1 MKQLKSCYDINDTV
15 NYCIASVP
23 CKFQL
28 RSELAGVEL
37 HHILGPDTRGLLA
50 LLTCSDG
57 CGTGA
62 GGHHHPDTRHLTRSR
77 NPPGPEHNELELS
90 WQHRGLLWLR
100 TAEGVMTSSHD
111 IMTRVTRGNWRRR
124 VWHGPWWQYLH
135 RLTFTRSQ
143 PLLLNIPDLLRV
155 PVLLCYFEET
165 IQSEVRVLK
174 FWLKHSICL
183 GIWQMVWS

>member
-62 GGHHHPDTRHLTRSR
+62 GGHHHPDTRHLHAAATLPDR
-77 NPPGPEHNELELS
+77 NTMNLNFPDNIEACYGCGLR
-90 WQHRGLLWLR
+90 RG
-100 TAEGVMTSSHD
+100 
-111 IMTRVTRGNWRRR
+111 
-124 VWHGPWWQYLH
+124 
-135 RLTFTRSQ
+135 
-143 PLLLNIPDLLRV
+143 
-155 PVLLCYFEET
+155 
-165 IQSEVRVLK
+165 
-174 FWLKHSICL
+174 
-183 GIWQMVWS
+183 

>member
-28 RSELAGVEL
+28 RSELAGVKL

-62 GGHHHPDTRHLTRSR
+62 GGHHHPDTRHLHAAATLPDR
-77 NPPGPEHNELELS
+77 NTMNLNFPDNIEACYGCGLRRGWWHHHTIS
-90 WQHRGLLWLR
+90 WH
-100 TAEGVMTSSHD
+100 A
-111 IMTRVTRGNWRRR
+111 
-124 VWHGPWWQYLH
+124 WHGETGDAGSDTGRDDNICTGSPSPGHNLSFLLFQICCEYRFYYVILRRQY
-135 RLTFTRSQ
+135 RA
-143 PLLLNIPDLLRV
+143 
-155 PVLLCYFEET
+155 
-165 IQSEVRVLK
+165 K
-174 FWLKHSICL
+174 
-183 GIWQMVWS
+183 

>member
-90 WQHRGLLWLR
+90 
-100 TAEGVMTSSHD
+100 
-111 IMTRVTRGNWRRR
+111 
-124 VWHGPWWQYLH
+124 
-135 RLTFTRSQ
+135 
-143 PLLLNIPDLLRV
+143 
-155 PVLLCYFEET
+155 
-165 IQSEVRVLK
+165 
-174 FWLKHSICL
+174 
-183 GIWQMVWS
+183 